1 MAIEYGSITNILYGY
16 IESPPPYIG
25 QGATEILWTDRHAYE
40 VIAILDDR
48 HIIVRRMNAKL
59 KGEYLNQEY
68 ELTSDPNGKC
78 VNLFR
83 KKNGQWVERNGR
95 AYGAKFTLGIMDEYE
110 DPCF

>member
-1 MAIEYGSITNILYGY
+1 MIEHGSLMNILYGNAK
-16 IESPPPYIG
+16 SSLPYIG

-40 VIAILDDR
+40 VIAIKDER

-59 KGEYLNQEY
+59 TSSYYDQEY

-83 KKNGQWVERNGR
+83 KKNGQWVERIGR
-95 AYGAKFTLGIMDEYE
+95 EYGSKFVLGAMNEYE
-110 DPCF
+110 DPSF